1 MVGIILLII
10 FKHSYSFYIASFLF
24 GVSRGTRMLLFAAV
38 TKKLSGLTDSTSYFA
53 VSPLLTLPFS
63 AGYPLLFGKA
73 TDILEGYGDL
83 SFRIMFA
90 VSLLLI
96 IVAFYCFHKTDFKE
110 D

>member
-1 MVGIILLII
+1 
-10 FKHSYSFYIASFLF
+10 
-24 GVSRGTRMLLFAAV
+24 MLLFAAV

-73 TDILEGYGDL
+73 TDMLEGYGDL
-83 SFRIMFA
+83 SFKIMFGI
-90 VSLLLI
+90 SLSLI
-96 IVAFYCFHKTDFKE
+96 FLAFYCFYKTDYKE